1 MYRDIWRTEH
11 PERCGLCRK
20 EGPTK
25 SGLCPECKAKT
36 DEEHREW
43 RKSFFAKHGRVRG
56 FAKLAMGEL
65 KDIDL
70 WFIDD
75 GPIGKTLRLIC
86 TLISTVIGA
95 FIGYGL
101 GSLLWNLFNG

>member
-1 MYRDIWRTEH
+1 M
-11 PERCGLCRK
+11 
-20 EGPTK
+20 
-25 SGLCPECKAKT
+25 
-36 DEEHREW
+36 
-43 RKSFFAKHGRVRG
+43 
-56 FAKLAMGEL
+56 AMGEL